1 MTCHAVSAR
10 NPGPMTG
17 AGNWTY
23 VLPGPQPLLIDAGVG
38 HAEHIDDLAHL
49 LPDGPARVVVTH
61 AHSDHCAGAPALAAR
76 WPSAEFRK
84 MPWPERD
91 PVLPRPWQRLAEGD
105 RITTGEVTL
114 EVLHTPGHAPDH
126 LALWEPESRT
136 MFVGDLVVLGSSVVI
151 PASAGGNLRD
161 YLASLR
167 RILALEPVRLLPAHG
182 PVIEDPAAV
191 VGQYLEHRRQ
201 RDAQVL
207 EAVSAGCTTPEAI
220 ADRLYPRLDERLRR
234 MALESVRAHL
244 VKLADEGQT
253 VEDDSG
259 WRLGR

>member
-23 VLPGPQPLLIDAGVG
+23 VLPGPTPLLIDAGVG
-38 HAEHIDDLAHL
+38 HAEHLADIVRH
-49 LPDGPARVVVTH
+49 LPDGPAQVVVTH
-61 AHSDHCAGAPALAAR
+61 AHSDHCAGAPAMAAR
-76 WPSAEFRK
+76 WPAAEFSK

-91 PVLPRPWQRLAEGD
+91 PVLPRPWLPLADGD
-105 RITTGEVTL
+105 RITNGEVTL

-126 LALWEPESRT
+126 LALWEPDSRT

-151 PASAGGNLRD
+151 PASAGGSLRD

-167 RILALEPVRLLPAHG
+167 RILALEPIRLLPAHG
-182 PVIEDPAAV
+182 PVIDDPAAV
-191 VGQYLEHRRQ
+191 VQHYLEHRRQ

-207 EAVSAGCTTPEAI
+207 EAVGAGCTTPEAI

-244 VKLADEGQT
+244 VKLAHDG
-253 VEDDSG
+253 VVAEDPGG
-259 WRLGR
+259 WCLCR